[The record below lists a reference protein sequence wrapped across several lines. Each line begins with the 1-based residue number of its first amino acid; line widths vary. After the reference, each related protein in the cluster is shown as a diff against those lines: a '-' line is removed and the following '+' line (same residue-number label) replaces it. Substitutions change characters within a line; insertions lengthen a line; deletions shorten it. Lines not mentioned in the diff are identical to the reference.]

1 MVFNA
6 TFNNISIIS
15 WRSVLLVEKTGE
27 NHQPVANH
35 WLTLSLNV
43 VSSRP
48 WLCRM
53 LVVIG
58 TDCICSFNPTTI
70 RSRLWWHRLF
80 YIINQ
85 RFEQKITCNI
95 QYLESKGSLLVVC
108 CNIFLF
114 LPVPLSKRHITV
126 PCVLYTVL
134 LIAICKLVSCF
145 LRKQMWIWWI
155 TLKLCSK
162 KACNRKVD
170 F

>member
-1 MVFNA
+1 MSLCCNENYYLPISWLVWFMVFNA
-6 TFNNISIIS
+6 TFNNISIIVAVS
-15 WRSVLLVEKTGE
+15 FIGGE

-43 VSSRP
+43 VSSRSR
-48 WLCRM
+48 LCRM

-80 YIINQ
+80 YIIKQ

-108 CNIFLF
+108 CNTFLF
-114 LPVPLSKRHITV
+114 FTCTIVQETYHS
-126 PCVLYTVL
+126 
-134 LIAICKLVSCF
+134 AMCF
-145 LRKQMWIWWI
+145 TYCIINSDM
-155 TLKLCSK
+155 
-162 KACNRKVD
+162 
-170 F
+170 

>member
-1 MVFNA
+1 MSLCCNENYYLPISWLVWFMVFNA
-6 TFNNISIIS
+6 TFNNILIIS

-48 WLCRM
+48 RLCRM

-58 TDCICSFNPTTI
+58 TDCICSFNPTTM

-80 YIINQ
+80 HIINQ

-95 QYLESKGSLLVVC
+95 QYLESKGSLLEVC
-108 CNIFLF
+108 CNKFLF

-126 PCVLYTVL
+126 PCVLLTVL
-134 LIAICKLVSCF
+134 LYN
-145 LRKQMWIWWI
+145 M
-155 TLKLCSK
+155 
-162 KACNRKVD
+162 
-170 F
+170 